1 MQDKKLCTHWLTFY
15 ILHFSFVVSQL
26 KAFIEES
33 FGCLFISI
41 TVHKKKSTKRLVN
54 LKLMA
59 FS

>member
-1 MQDKKLCTHWLTFY
+1 MYKLTN
-15 ILHFSFVVSQL
+15 ILHFNFVVSQL